1 MDMYARGGLPNTK
14 GDISAPISAS
24 RRDRLPTFKRRRIQ
38 QAPGTVTLGPT
49 VFRCIAGLEEAE
61 VLSLQES
68 LLNKTIILRKRKH
81 TKDMIDMEE
90 FAWRLKV
97 DRVLKAAIVNF
108 YNDLTKEMLGWDQIC
123 EKYKLGDYEY
133 NQLKS
138 YTETFVKDCLN
149 RTKKNPALPN
159 AVVTLL
165 HHLYRAS
172 MGEGVTE
179 SSIPWTIKGV
189 GLDMDKFGTFCKQLN
204 VPFQLAIMDAH
215 GFCRTDFS
223 VGTFS
228 SITNCL
234 NAMNSRMEYVFVCF
248 VDIIHVGFLVEGVST
263 QSGKVHYDVGTI
275 TRDDDDEESVT
286 TGKLA
291 GAIVVLFVSK
301 GSTFE
306 SIDKPI
312 GQKINISTSASA
324 RARGGRI
331 DKDFLM
337 HLIEAFSLEQNY
349 VLDLFSSGDVL
360 QLSLLSKR
368 RCIALCKD
376 DLEAM
381 SLEAKCSQIFEE
393 NPQLQEWCGQSSSQ
407 NRVVD
412 LNDEQLGAL
421 DNLDVDKQP
430 SGDDEDEEDDSKR
443 EEGNS
448 TSDNEEEV
456 NMDKLGST
464 GADNAE
470 QEKKDAE
477 DKENKE
483 EQCNSSDK
491 EKDNNKE
498 ELKEGSDT
506 NLYRDTDNVDHS
518 SQIGRL

>member
-1 MDMYARGGLPNTK
+1 M
-14 GDISAPISAS
+14 
-24 RRDRLPTFKRRRIQ
+24 
-38 QAPGTVTLGPT
+38 TLGPI

-68 LLNKTIILRKRKH
+68 LLNKTIILRKGKH
-81 TKDMIDMEE
+81 TKDMVDMEE
-90 FAWRLKV
+90 FAWSLKV

-138 YTETFVKDCLN
+138 YTETFIKNCLN

-159 AVVTLL
+159 VVVMLL

-172 MGEGVTE
+172 MGQGVTE
-179 SSIPWTIKGV
+179 NSIPWTIKGV

-204 VPFQLAIMDAH
+204 MPFQLAIMDAR
-215 GFCRTDFS
+215 GFCHTDFS
-223 VGTFS
+223 VDTFS

-234 NAMNSRMEYVFVCF
+234 TAMNSRLEYVFVCF

-263 QSGKVHYDVGTI
+263 QSGKVHYDVGAI
-275 TRDDDDEESVT
+275 NRDDDDEQSIT
-286 TGKLA
+286 IGKLA

-301 GSTFE
+301 GNTFE

-312 GQKINISTSASA
+312 GKKINISASASA
-324 RARGGRI
+324 RANGGKI
-331 DKDFLM
+331 DKDFIM

-349 VLDLFSSGDVL
+349 VLDLFSGGDVL

-381 SLEAKCSQIFEE
+381 SLEAKCSQILEE

-407 NRVVD
+407 KRVID
-412 LNDEQLGAL
+412 LDDEQMGAL
-421 DNLDVDKQP
+421 DNIDVDEQT
-430 SGDDEDEEDDSKR
+430 SGDDEDEEEDSKR
-443 EEGNS
+443 EESNS
-448 TSDNEEEV
+448 TSDNKEEV
-456 NMDKLGST
+456 NTDKPKSS
-464 GADNAE
+464 GAKKQNEDKENSEENQHKTSKNAE
-470 QEKKDAE
+470 TQEKNDVE

-483 EQCNSSDK
+483 EQCNSDK
-491 EKDNNKE
+491 DKGNDGE

-506 NLYRDTDNVDHS
+506 NLNRDLDSVDES